1 MPATLAPSPDDRIV
15 CHGVGISDHALWQ
28 YEDLV
33 MTCRAAREDI
43 VLCRLEHGS
52 PEPRP
57 LVSAALGLVLMAPG
71 VIVVQDA
78 AGLLLTGAWHL
89 EQGFDAVFLLFLG
102 LGLWLISRAL
112 FIRRYYL
119 LVLTGAR
126 TRRYVF
132 GPQAT
137 LPMIQRFVGTARARW
152 SWNIVGNPEPAH
164 EVPEADISRIA

>member
-1 MPATLAPSPDDRIV
+1 MPATEAPSPDDRIV
-15 CHGVGISDHALWQ
+15 CHGVGISRLALWQ

-33 MTCRAAREDI
+33 MTCRVARDDI

-57 LVSAALGLVLMAPG
+57 LVSAVMGLVLMTPG

-78 AGLLLTGAWHL
+78 AGLLQTGAWHL
-89 EQGFDAVFLLFLG
+89 EQGFDAIFLLFLG
-102 LGLWLISRAL
+102 LGFWLVSRAL

-126 TRRYVF
+126 SRRYVF
-132 GPQAT
+132 GRHAT
-137 LPMIQRFVGTARARW
+137 LPAIQRFVATARAQW
-152 SWNIVGNPEPAH
+152 SWNIAENPEPAR
-164 EVPEADISRIA
+164 EVAEGDISRMA

>member
-1 MPATLAPSPDDRIV
+1 MPDTPLTSSDDRIV
-15 CHGVGISDHALWQ
+15 CHGVGISGEALWQ

-33 MTCRAAREDI
+33 MTSRAVRDDI

-52 PEPRP
+52 PESRP

-71 VIVVQDA
+71 GILVQDA
-78 AGLLLTGAWHL
+78 AGLLQTGAWHL

-102 LGLWLISRAL
+102 LGLWLVSRAL

-126 TRRYVF
+126 TRRFVF
-132 GPQAT
+132 SPHAS
-137 LPMIQRFVGTARARW
+137 LPAIQRFIGVARAQW
-152 SWNIVGNPEPAH
+152 GWNITGNPEPVR
-164 EVPEADISRIA
+164 EMPEGDISRIA